1 MSAIRPTA
9 VAGSFYPGDASSL
22 ATEVA
27 TYLAQAEPD
36 PNGARRPK
44 AIIAPHAGYMYS
56 GPVAASVYARLAPL
70 RGVVTR
76 VILAGPAHRVFVRGV
91 AVPASHAFASPLGT
105 VPIDLE
111 AVARL
116 RRLPFVEVSDRA
128 HALEHSLEVH
138 LPFLQSV
145 LGKFSLVPL
154 VVGDAQPRE
163 LAGLFDVVWGGPE
176 TLIVVSSDLSHYLP
190 YDSARSRDRKTADA
204 ILKFDAC
211 LVGDEACG
219 AAPING
225 LLEAARRHG
234 MAAELVD
241 LRSSGD
247 TAGSRD
253 RVVGYGAFAFHEP
266 EKSHA

>member
-1 MSAIRPTA
+1 MSAIRPAA
-9 VAGSFYPGDASSL
+9 VAGSFYPGDPTAL
-22 ATEVA
+22 AAEIA
-27 TYLAQAEPD
+27 AYLAEAAVD

-44 AIIAPHAGYMYS
+44 AIIAPHAGYVYS
-56 GPVAASVYARLAPL
+56 GPVAASIYARLAAL
-70 RGVVTR
+70 QGIVRR

-91 AVPASHAFASPLGT
+91 AVPAAHAFGSPLGT

-111 AVARL
+111 AIAKL
-116 RRLPFVEVSDRA
+116 RALAFVEVSDRA

-154 VVGDAQPRE
+154 VVGDADPRE
-163 LAGLFDVVWGGPE
+163 MASLFDAVWGGDE

-190 YDSARSRDRKTADA
+190 YESARNRDLGTANA
-204 ILKFDAC
+204 ILNLEAR
-211 LVGDEACG
+211 LVSDEACG

-225 LLEAARRHG
+225 LLQAARRHG
-234 MAAELVD
+234 MEAELVD

-247 TAGSRD
+247 TAGSRE
-253 RVVGYGAFAFHEP
+253 RVVGYGAFAFHER
-266 EKSHA
+266 EKARA